1 MTFTAQQ
8 IALLLQGEI
17 EGNPNA
23 EITTF
28 AKIEEGCSGALSFL
42 ANIKYEDFI
51 YTCESSVVIVNKDFE
66 PKQETGWHIHEYDN
80 VITAITDCFMMLQ
93 HPDGTETLSEVASG
107 NAYIRD
113 AGVHHNVINKS
124 NQKMSFIEIEFKKS
138 RINK

>member
-42 ANIKYEDFI
+42 ANIKYEDYI
-51 YTCESSVVIVNKDFE
+51 YSCESSVVIVNRDFE
-66 PKQETGWHIHEYDN
+66 PKQEIKPTLIRVPSAYEAFATLLQKYQEMTPRKTGRESPI
-80 VITAITDCFMMLQ
+80 
-93 HPDGTETLSEVASG
+93 
-107 NAYIRD
+107 
-113 AGVHHNVINKS
+113 
-124 NQKMSFIEIEFKKS
+124 FIGENS
-138 RINK
+138 RIGENEFLGAFVRIGKNVKIGKNVSIH